1 MSKHLYISGPMT
13 GHEDFNRPAFHE
25 AARLLRQAGYK
36 VTNPAEKGLPIT
48 ATWLQHMR
56 ADIKAMMDCDG
67 LAILPGWQNSRGA
80 NAEINLAH
88 ALGMN
93 VFGTVVWL
101 AAAKQAKQPKQ
112 AEASPC

>member
-1 MSKHLYISGPMT
+1 MSGLPDYNHA
-13 GHEDFNRPAFHE
+13 AFHE
-25 AARLLRQAGYK
+25 AARLLRAAGYQ
-36 VTNPAEKGLPIT
+36 VTNPAEKGLPTT

-88 ALGMN
+88 ALGLD
-93 VFGTVVWL
+93 VFGAVVWL

-112 AEASPC
+112 AEATPC